1 MTDDIVTRLR
11 EKYSGQLP
19 ICSEAADEIE
29 RLRDE
34 LRKWETTPPNT
45 MVCVKHGEQFM
56 CFDEYMNGVYWCEG
70 CRDD

>member
-19 ICSEAADEIE
+19 ICLQAADHIE

-34 LRKWETTPPNT
+34 IISLREQLREASRMSDHWYQQNT
-45 MVCVKHGEQFM
+45 
-56 CFDEYMNGVYWCEG
+56 
-70 CRDD
+70 R